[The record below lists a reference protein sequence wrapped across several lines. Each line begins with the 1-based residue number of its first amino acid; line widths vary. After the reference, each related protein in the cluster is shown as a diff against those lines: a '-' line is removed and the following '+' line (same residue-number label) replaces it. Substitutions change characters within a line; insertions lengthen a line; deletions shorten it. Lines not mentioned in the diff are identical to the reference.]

1 MTDSQGGNCQRL
13 DCFDVS
19 SYQIS
24 HVCSFVMTLLWS
36 NNEAKPIA
44 PQKCKSRGPVKLV
57 NMSGRGFFEV
67 GMDGLVET
75 GLGKWKLNSANSAF
89 CFRLYGEPFGGSVF
103 SCLPLNMN
111 RNHLQNKTGPMEKTA
126 GPISKK
132 LNPCQ
137 DGKVSKESKALTR
150 SLRKEL
156 GIQPHGP
163 LQPYS
168 MTQLPKEIAQRLNSR
183 ERDSLDI
190 QHAALAVTWFLGWAG
205 RCRNGEMVSVSSD
218 LRLLAVQPSQVY
230 RL

>member
-1 MTDSQGGNCQRL
+1 MVMARL

-36 NNEAKPIA
+36 KFEAKPTA
-44 PQKCKSRGPVKLV
+44 PEKCKSIGPVNLV
-57 NMSGRGFFEV
+57 NMSGCGFFEV

-89 CFRLYGEPFGGSVF
+89 FFRLYGEPFGASVF
-103 SCLPLNMN
+103 SCLLLKMN
-111 RNHLQNKTGPMEKTA
+111 RNHLQNKTGPMEKR
-126 GPISKK
+126 PDQFQKK

-137 DGKVSKESKALTR
+137 DGKVSKERKALTR

-205 RCRNGEMVSVSSD
+205 RCRNGKMVSVSSD
-218 LRLLAVQPSQVY
+218 LGLWLYSLVKSIDY
-230 RL
+230 SLYD